1 MRPTTI
7 YTHFIHWLL
16 LPPTMAEHKLC
27 CIIIYA
33 AAIGDSGRTRVHIIY
48 IGAFQFI
55 PQWWSLKRTIIKER
69 CEPSDR
75 QIHKSKILQTT
86 DFDKNKYHFHSILE
100 HVFIT
105 FGVHILQQY
114 CITRF
119 SYWSVPPSLRFIL
132 YESYILTSSVPQLR
146 VLKDALI
153 RASRATRAPLEIRTP
168 GPQEF

>member
-1 MRPTTI
+1 ML
-7 YTHFIHWLL
+7 H
-16 LPPTMAEHKLC
+16 
-27 CIIIYA
+27 YA

-119 SYWSVPPSLRFIL
+119 SYWSAHPFWNHLICNQFSL
-132 YESYILTSSVPQLR
+132 
-146 VLKDALI
+146 
-153 RASRATRAPLEIRTP
+153 ATTKKSFTTWKKCNFSTL
-168 GPQEF
+168 